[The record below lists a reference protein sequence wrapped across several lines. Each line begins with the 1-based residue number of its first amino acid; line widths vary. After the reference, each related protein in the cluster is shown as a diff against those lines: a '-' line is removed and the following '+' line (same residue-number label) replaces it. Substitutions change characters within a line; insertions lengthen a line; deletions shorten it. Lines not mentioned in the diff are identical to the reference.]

1 MNKTKIKIK
10 YIGGNMKVTL
20 EQIDELRNRVNVSYE
35 EAKRTLEKND
45 GDLIKSIIELE
56 NKKGRKPEQRGS
68 FTSFADRLLA
78 LKMSV
83 KNKEGNTVLNVPVAV
98 VLITFLMSFWTVIFL
113 FVLAV
118 LTSCK
123 IDVYRDK
130 STNVSS
136 IKKNMQDT
144 VDKIKV
150 KSDEIFKDDGK
161 KPEDTKDD
169 SENEIIIE

>member
-1 MNKTKIKIK
+1 
-10 YIGGNMKVTL
+10 MKVTL

-56 NKKGRKPEQRGS
+56 NKKGRKTEQKRS
-68 FTSFADRLLA
+68 FTSLADRLLA
-78 LKMSV
+78 IKMSIES
-83 KNKEGNTVLNVPVAV
+83 KDGDTILNVPIVV
-98 VLITFLMSFWTVIFL
+98 VLITFLMAFWAVIFL
-113 FVLAV
+113 FVLAI

-130 STNVSS
+130 STNVNS
-136 IKKNMQDT
+136 IKKNMRDT

-150 KSDEIFKDDGK
+150 KSEEIFKEDEI
-161 KPEDTKDD
+161 KPEDAEDD